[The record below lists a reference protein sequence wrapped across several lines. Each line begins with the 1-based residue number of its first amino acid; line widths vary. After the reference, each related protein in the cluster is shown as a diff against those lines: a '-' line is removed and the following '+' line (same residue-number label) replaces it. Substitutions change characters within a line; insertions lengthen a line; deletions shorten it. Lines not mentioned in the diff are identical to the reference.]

1 MISWKQGELL
11 GKLMVRTSS
20 KTSEIN
26 KTTLAMSWAIQGE
39 SNKTQMSEKDIP
51 EQYKD
56 YADVFSEEKAK
67 RFPLKREEDHQIK
80 FTENVPKYFK
90 GDVYSLTVD

>member
-26 KTTLAMSWAIQGE
+26 KTMLAMSWAIQGE
-39 SNKTQMSEKDIP
+39 SDKT
-51 EQYKD
+51 
-56 YADVFSEEKAK
+56 
-67 RFPLKREEDHQIK
+67 
-80 FTENVPKYFK
+80 
-90 GDVYSLTVD
+90 